1 MRRILIAVIGPG
13 EGAGQKEMD
22 DAALIGEMVA
32 KAGWAVLT
40 GGRAAG
46 VMGAASYG
54 ARAAGGLTVGVL
66 PAPDALGASPA
77 VDVVLA
83 TGLGEA
89 RNAVIA
95 LSANACVVCGMN
107 AGTASEVA
115 LAIRAKKPVVLL
127 RPDEATTKFF
137 RSLGP
142 DLVRPAMSAGEAIE
156 MLRGLLTSSDAGTD
170 GPVRP

>member
-1 MRRILIAVIGPG
+1 MRRILIGVLGPG

-22 DAALIGEMVA
+22 DATLIGELVA
-32 KAGWAVLT
+32 KAGWCIVT
-40 GGRAAG
+40 GGRVAG
-46 VMGAASYG
+46 VMGAAAKG
-54 ARAAGGLTVGVL
+54 ARAAGGLTIGIL
-66 PAPDALGASPA
+66 PTPDILGASPA

-115 LAIRAKKPVVLL
+115 LAIRAKKPVILL
-127 RPDEATTKFF
+127 RADEVTAKFF
-137 RSLGP
+137 RML
-142 DLVRPAMSAGEAIE
+142 DTEVVRTAMSAGEAIE
-156 MLRGLLTSSDAGTD
+156 MLRGLLMSG
-170 GPVRP
+170 VRPL

>member
-1 MRRILIAVIGPG
+1 MRRILIGVLGPG

-22 DAALIGEMVA
+22 DATLIGELIA

-40 GGRAAG
+40 GGRVAG
-46 VMGAASYG
+46 VMGAATKG
-54 ARAAGGLTVGVL
+54 AREAGGLTIGIL
-66 PAPDALGASPA
+66 PTADTLGASPA
-77 VDVVLA
+77 LDLVVP

-95 LSANACVVCGMN
+95 LAAHAYVVCGMN

-127 RPDEATTKFF
+127 RADEITSKFF
-137 RSLGP
+137 RSL
-142 DLVRPAMSAGEAIE
+142 DSESVRVAMSAGEAIE
-156 MLRGLLTSSDAGTD
+156 TLRGVLMAG
-170 GPVRP
+170 GAL

>member
-1 MRRILIAVIGPG
+1 MRRILIAVLGPG

-22 DAALIGEMVA
+22 DATLIGEMVA
-32 KAGWAVLT
+32 KAGWALLT
-40 GGRAAG
+40 GGRVAG
-46 VMGAASYG
+46 VMGAAAKG

-66 PAPDALGASPA
+66 PTPDTLGASPA
-77 VDVVLA
+77 IDLVLA

-115 LAIRAKKPVVLL
+115 LAIRAKKHVILV
-127 RPDEATTKFF
+127 RSDEITSKFF
-137 RSLGP
+137 RSL
-142 DLVRPAMSAGEAIE
+142 DAEVVRTAMSAGEVIE
-156 MLRGLLTSSDAGTD
+156 MLRGLLMSGSGS
-170 GPVRP
+170 RPAI

>member
-1 MRRILIAVIGPG
+1 MRRILIGVLGPG

-22 DAALIGEMVA
+22 DATLIGELVA

-40 GGRAAG
+40 GGRVAG
-46 VMGAASYG
+46 VMGAAAKG
-54 ARAAGGLTVGVL
+54 ARSAGGLTVGIL
-66 PAPDALGASPA
+66 PTPDTLGASPA

-115 LAIRAKKPVVLL
+115 LAIRAKKPVLLL
-127 RPDEATTKFF
+127 RADEITAKFF
-137 RSLGP
+137 RSL
-142 DLVRPAMSAGEAIE
+142 DADSVRVAMSAGEAIE
-156 MLRGLLTSSDAGTD
+156 MLRSLLMAGS
-170 GPVRP
+170 GSRPAI

>member
-1 MRRILIAVIGPG
+1 MQRIVIAVIGPG
-13 EGAGQKEMD
+13 EGAGQREMD

-32 KAGWAVLT
+32 KAGWVVLT

-46 VMGAASYG
+46 VMGAAVKG
-54 ARAAGGLTVGVL
+54 ARGAGGLTVGIL
-66 PAPDALGASPA
+66 PSPDTLGASPA
-77 VDVVLA
+77 LDLAIA

-115 LAIRAKKPVVLL
+115 LAIRARKPVILV
-127 RPDEATTKFF
+127 RADELTARFF
-137 RSLGP
+137 RSL
-142 DLVRPAMSAGEAIE
+142 DAEVVRTAMSAGEAIE
-156 MLRGLLTSSDAGTD
+156 MLRGLLMSGSGS
-170 GPVRP
+170 RPAN

>member
-1 MRRILIAVIGPG
+1 
-13 EGAGQKEMD
+13 MD

-32 KAGWAVLT
+32 KAGWALLT
-40 GGRAAG
+40 GGRVSG
-46 VMGAASYG
+46 VMGAAAKG

-66 PAPDALGASPA
+66 PTPDTLGASPA

-95 LSANACVVCGMN
+95 LSANACVACGMN

-115 LAIRAKKPVVLL
+115 LAIRARKPVVLL
-127 RPDEATTKFF
+127 RADEATSRFF
-137 RSLGP
+137 RSL
-142 DLVRPAMSAGEAIE
+142 DTEVVRVATSAGEAIE
-156 MLRGLLTSSDAGTD
+156 MLRGVLMD
-170 GPVRP
+170 GARPL

>member
-22 DAALIGEMVA
+22 DATLIGEMVA

-40 GGRAAG
+40 GGRVSG
-46 VMGAASYG
+46 VMGASSKG
-54 ARAAGGLTVGVL
+54 ARAAGGLTIGVL
-66 PAPDALGASPA
+66 PTPDTLGASPA

-107 AGTASEVA
+107 AATASEVA
-115 LAIRAKKPVVLL
+115 LAVRAKKPVVLL
-127 RPDEATTKFF
+127 RADETTSKFF
-137 RSLGP
+137 RSL
-142 DLVRPAMSAGEAIE
+142 DTDVVRVAMSAGEAIE
-156 MLRGLLTSSDAGTD
+156 MLRGVLMSGARTL
-170 GPVRP
+170 

>member
-1 MRRILIAVIGPG
+1 MRRILIGVLGPG
-13 EGAGQKEMD
+13 EGAGQRETD
-22 DAALIGEMVA
+22 DATLIGELVA

-46 VMGAASYG
+46 VMGAAAKG

-66 PAPDALGASPA
+66 PTSDTLGASPA

-83 TGLGEA
+83 SGLGEA

-127 RPDEATTKFF
+127 RSDEITGKFF
-137 RSLGP
+137 RSL
-142 DLVRPAMSAGEAIE
+142 DAESVRVAMSAGEAIE
-156 MLRGLLTSSDAGTD
+156 MLRGLLMSSS
-170 GPVRP
+170 GPHQAV

>member
-1 MRRILIAVIGPG
+1 MRRILIGVLGPG
-13 EGAGQKEMD
+13 EGAGQKEID

-40 GGRAAG
+40 GGRVAG
-46 VMGAASYG
+46 VMGAAAKG
-54 ARAAGGLTVGVL
+54 ARAAGGLTIGVL
-66 PAPDALGASPA
+66 PTPDTLGASPA

-115 LAIRAKKPVVLL
+115 LAIRAKKPVILL
-127 RPDEATTKFF
+127 RADEATSKFF
-137 RSLGP
+137 RSLDGEV
-142 DLVRPAMSAGEAIE
+142 VRVAMSAGEAIE
-156 MLRGLLTSSDAGTD
+156 MLRGLLMAGA
-170 GPVRP
+170 RSL

>member
-1 MRRILIAVIGPG
+1 MRRILIGVLGPG

-22 DAALIGEMVA
+22 DAALIGELVA
-32 KAGWAVLT
+32 KAGWGVLT
-40 GGRAAG
+40 GGRVAG
-46 VMGAASYG
+46 VMGAAAKG
-54 ARAAGGLTVGVL
+54 ASAAGGLTVGLL
-66 PAPDALGASPA
+66 PTSDTLGASPA

-115 LAIRAKKPVVLL
+115 LAIRGKKPVVLL
-127 RPDEATTKFF
+127 RADEVTAKFF
-137 RSLGP
+137 RMLDSEV
-142 DLVRPAMSAGEAIE
+142 VRTAMSAGEAIE
-156 MLRGLLTSSDAGTD
+156 MLRSVLLSGA
-170 GPVRP
+170 RPL

>member
-1 MRRILIAVIGPG
+1 
-13 EGAGQKEMD
+13 MD
-22 DAALIGEMVA
+22 DAALVGEMVA

-40 GGRAAG
+40 GGRVAG
-46 VMGAASYG
+46 VMGAAAKG
-54 ARAAGGLTVGVL
+54 ARGAGGLTIGVL
-66 PAPDALGASPA
+66 PTPDTLGASPA

-115 LAIRAKKPVVLL
+115 LAVRAKKPVILL
-127 RPDEATTKFF
+127 RADEVTSKFF
-137 RSLGP
+137 RTLDGES
-142 DLVRPAMSAGEAIE
+142 VRVAMSAGEAIE
-156 MLRGLLTSSDAGTD
+156 MLRGLLMAGA
-170 GPVRP
+170 RSL

>member
-1 MRRILIAVIGPG
+1 MRRILIGVLGPG

-22 DAALIGEMVA
+22 DATLIGELVA
-32 KAGWAVLT
+32 KAGWCILT
-40 GGRAAG
+40 GGRVAG
-46 VMGAASYG
+46 VMGAAAKG
-54 ARAAGGLTVGVL
+54 ARTAGGLTIGIL
-66 PAPDALGASPA
+66 PTPDSLGASPA

-115 LAIRAKKPVVLL
+115 LAIRAKKPVILL
-127 RPDEATTKFF
+127 RADEVTAKFF
-137 RSLGP
+137 RMLDSEV
-142 DLVRPAMSAGEAIE
+142 VRTAMSAGEAIE
-156 MLRGLLTSSDAGTD
+156 MLRGLLMSG
-170 GPVRP
+170 VRPL

>member
-1 MRRILIAVIGPG
+1 MRRMLIGVLGPG
-13 EGAGQKEMD
+13 DGAGQKEMD
-22 DAALIGEMVA
+22 DAQLIGEMIA

-40 GGRAAG
+40 GGRVAG
-46 VMGAASYG
+46 VMGAAAKG
-54 ARAAGGLTVGVL
+54 ARSAGGLTVGLL
-66 PAPDALGASPA
+66 PTPDTLGASPA

-127 RPDEATTKFF
+127 RADEVTVKFF
-137 RSLGP
+137 RSLDG
-142 DLVRPAMSAGEAIE
+142 DAVRVAMSAGEAIE
-156 MLRGLLTSSDAGTD
+156 MLRSVLMSGA
-170 GPVRP
+170 RPL

>member
-1 MRRILIAVIGPG
+1 MRRILIAVMGPG

-22 DAALIGEMVA
+22 DAALVGEMVA

-40 GGRAAG
+40 GGRVAG
-46 VMGAASYG
+46 VMGAAAKG
-54 ARAAGGLTVGVL
+54 ARTAGGLTIGVL
-66 PAPDALGASPA
+66 PTPDTLGASPA
-77 VDVVLA
+77 IDVVLA

-115 LAIRAKKPVVLL
+115 LAIRAKKPVILL
-127 RPDEATTKFF
+127 RADEATSKFF
-137 RSLGP
+137 RSLDGEV
-142 DLVRPAMSAGEAIE
+142 VRVAMSAGEAIE
-156 MLRGLLTSSDAGTD
+156 LLRGLLMAGA
-170 GPVRP
+170 RPL

>member
-1 MRRILIAVIGPG
+1 MRRMLIGVLGPG
-13 EGAGQKEMD
+13 EGAGQREMD
-22 DAALIGEMVA
+22 DAQLIGEMIA

-46 VMGAASYG
+46 VMGAAASG
-54 ARAAGGLTVGVL
+54 ARAAGGLTVGLL
-66 PAPDALGASPA
+66 PTPDTLGASPA
-77 VDVVLA
+77 VEVVLA

-127 RPDEATTKFF
+127 RADEVTSKFF
-137 RSLGP
+137 RALDGE
-142 DLVRPAMSAGEAIE
+142 VVHVAMSAGEAIE
-156 MLRGLLTSSDAGTD
+156 MLRGVLMSGARSL
-170 GPVRP
+170 

>member
-13 EGAGQKEMD
+13 DGAGQKEMD
-22 DAALIGEMVA
+22 DAALVGEMVA

-40 GGRAAG
+40 GGRVSG
-46 VMGAASYG
+46 VMGAAAKG
-54 ARAAGGLTVGVL
+54 ARAAGGLTIGVL
-66 PAPDALGASPA
+66 PTPDTLGASPA

-107 AGTASEVA
+107 AATASEVA

-127 RPDEATTKFF
+127 RADETTAKFF
-137 RSLGP
+137 RGLDG
-142 DLVRPAMSAGEAIE
+142 DVVRVAMSAGEAIE
-156 MLRGLLTSSDAGTD
+156 MLRGVLMSGARTL
-170 GPVRP
+170 